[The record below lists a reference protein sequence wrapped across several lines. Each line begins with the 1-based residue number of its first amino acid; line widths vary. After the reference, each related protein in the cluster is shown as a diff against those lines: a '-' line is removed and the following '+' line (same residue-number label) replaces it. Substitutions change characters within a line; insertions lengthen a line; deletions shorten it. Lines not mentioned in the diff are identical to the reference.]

1 VYLPRR
7 SHFIRTIDNRELPF
21 LVGSDESDFLESLI
35 DGVIRWLLPVPTSIV
50 HTPTGQEGPAPEGKG
65 HRYENER
72 VDQALSSK
80 LNSNV
85 VIFQDIIMTATN
97 YV

>member
-1 VYLPRR
+1 MGL
-7 SHFIRTIDNRELPF
+7 FG
-21 LVGSDESDFLESLI
+21 GSF
-35 DGVIRWLLPVPTSIV
+35 PVPTSIV